1 MHLPKKCFCGESVRV
16 LSGFLI
22 GFIRVRT
29 GRRLQRSR
37 RFLETTSKASTRNLD
52 NEYFGCKRVAEKPS
66 TKHSPSIA
74 EIFSPGSVAARAMGQ
89 FGHFH
94 PNRVDN
100 PGGGSIYVYIYICM
114 YTQTLIA

>member
-1 MHLPKKCFCGESVRV
+1 MHLPKKCFCGDSVRV

-29 GRRLQRSR
+29 GRRLYRSI
-37 RFLETTSKASTRNLD
+37 RFLETISKASTRNLD
-52 NEYFGCKRVAEKPS
+52 NVYSGCKRVAEKPS
-66 TKHSPSIA
+66 TKHSPSIG
-74 EIFSPGSVAARAMGQ
+74 EIFNPGSVAAPAKGQ

-100 PGGGSIYVYIYICM
+100 PGGGG
-114 YTQTLIA
+114 

>member
-1 MHLPKKCFCGESVRV
+1 MHLPKKCFCGDSVRV

-29 GRRLQRSR
+29 GRRLYRSI
-37 RFLETTSKASTRNLD
+37 RFLETISKASTRNLD
-52 NEYFGCKRVAEKPS
+52 NVYSGCKRVAEKPS
-66 TKHSPSIA
+66 TKHSPSIG
-74 EIFSPGSVAARAMGQ
+74 EIFNPGSVAAPAKGQ

-100 PGGGSIYVYIYICM
+100 PGGGGVAYMYIYI
-114 YTQTLIA
+114 